1 MQIRPMAMMALN
13 RTAGTPSRTGLR
25 RLDEITAAVVYLA
38 SAEAER
44 ASGAVLDLNGTSYLR

>member
-1 MQIRPMAMMALN
+1 MAMMARN